1 MRNEDEL
8 FLTEAIKVSK
18 SLFPD
23 SERKNRSMDVLR
35 RAVDEKRLLYKP
47 SPLNLLGI
55 QLQYISPGFW
65 ALQGGL
71 LLAVLLLLWRT
82 SSTHGE
88 LADYLWWG
96 SVSAAWM
103 GMLVCGDL
111 GRHLSRGMA
120 ELEQSCYFNLPQ
132 MWTVKMIL
140 TGGADILILGFCCGG
155 IAYNTDTPI
164 WQVSVYLLVPF
175 VLSNLCCLLLL
186 TILRGKRGHGTQL
199 ALAIVTAMAASGPS
213 LAVWSYTWNFLW
225 TWVMVLAVG
234 SALLVRQLRQCYKKI
249 SRGEIL
255 CWN

>member
-1 MRNEDEL
+1 MRNEDDL
-8 FLTEAIKVSK
+8 FMTQAIKTSK
-18 SLFPD
+18 TLTPD
-23 SERKNRSMDVLR
+23 PERKSRSMVVLR
-35 RAVDEKRLLYKP
+35 RAVSEKRLPYKP
-47 SPLNLLGI
+47 SPLDLMGI

-65 ALQGGL
+65 VLQGCL
-71 LLAVLLLLWRT
+71 LLVVVFLLWHT
-82 SSTHGE
+82 SSIQGE
-88 LADYLWWG
+88 LVDYLWWG
-96 SVSAAWM
+96 SVTAAWM

-132 MWTVKMIL
+132 MWTIKMIL

-155 IAYNTDTPI
+155 IAYNTHTPI

-186 TILRGKRGHGTQL
+186 TIFRGKKGHGTQL
-199 ALAIVTAMAASGPS
+199 ALAIVTAMAALGPS
-213 LAVWSYTWNFLW
+213 LTVWSYTWNFLW
-225 TWVMVLAVG
+225 TWVMALAVG
-234 SALLVRQLRQCYKKI
+234 SALLAGQLRQCYKKI

>member
-1 MRNEDEL
+1 MWNENDL
-8 FLTEAIKVSK
+8 FLAEVIKVSK
-18 SLFPD
+18 TLSPD
-23 SERKNRSMDVLR
+23 PERKSRSMDVLR
-35 RAVDEKRLLYKP
+35 QAVSEKRLLYKP
-47 SPLNLLGI
+47 SLLNLLGI

-71 LLAVLLLLWRT
+71 LLVVVLLLWRT
-82 SSTHGE
+82 SSIHGG
-88 LADYLWWG
+88 LVDYLWWG
-96 SVSAAWM
+96 SVTAAWM

-132 MWTVKMIL
+132 MWTIKMVL

-155 IAYNTDTPI
+155 IAYNTDTPV

-186 TILRGKRGHGTQL
+186 TLLRGKRGHGTLL
-199 ALAIVTAMAASGPS
+199 ALAIVIAMAASGPS

-225 TWVMVLAVG
+225 TWVMTLAVG
-234 SALLVRQLRQCYKKI
+234 SVLLARQLRQCYKKI